1 VSIYSRVISQENEI
15 HTQLTFDV
23 MFETAEKLEREGYLR
38 NAEKRERREKF
49 NGKRFQLIE
58 VAHIFLTL
66 HDMMTLYAIKSF
78 SYIMLKLRFK
88 GI

>member
-1 VSIYSRVISQENEI
+1 MECVNLFTSYFIRI

-23 MFETAEKLEREGYLR
+23 MFEIAEKLEREGYLK
-38 NAEKRERREKF
+38 NAEKREREKF

-78 SYIMLKLRFK
+78 FYIILKLRFK